1 MLEGERERKEHSNW
15 LCSTRWSALRT
26 YAQVAVYRLSSYCRY
41 LEMHT
46 EKQTQTQT
54 HQLKKKRS

>member
-15 LCSTRWSALRT
+15 LWSALRT